1 MAISFTGMFTG
12 IFLPLF
18 SNFFTNFFIRQILLL
33 ILWLLLAS
41 FFIFTLFFHLPG
53 DAGEYLLGIQGNDA
67 ILANLREQLGLN
79 QSFWV
84 GYYGW
89 ILEILQGNLGK
100 SMIYQTSLAT
110 LLAAKIPISVIL
122 AVMSLLLS
130 NIIAIPLGLWLAIRH
145 HGKKHDNI
153 IMFLLLI
160 FLAIPSFWCAMLI
173 TLLLSI
179 YWQLLPAG
187 GFDSSALLQTFLMP
201 VIVLSLPQIAIMAR
215 FTRIQA
221 LNILQQPFIIT
232 AYCKGCSPRRILSHH
247 LLKNIAPPLL
257 TLSMLQFAF
266 LFSGTI
272 VVENIFFLP
281 GMGQFAVQSLLKRDI
296 TALQIIFLFFV
307 LLILCLNLFSDVVR
321 RLIDPRTR

>member
-1 MAISFTGMFTG
+1 MILADV
-12 IFLPLF
+12 FLKQF
-18 SNFFTNFFIRQILLL
+18 LLL

-41 FFIFTLFFHLPG
+41 FLIFTLFFHLPG
-53 DAGEYLLGIQGNDA
+53 DAGEYLLGVQGNDA
-67 ILANLREQLGLN
+67 ILANLREQLGIN
-79 QSFWV
+79 QSFWT

-89 ILEILQGNLGK
+89 ILNLLQGNLGN
-100 SMIYQTSLAT
+100 SIIYQTPIIT
-110 LLAAKIPISVIL
+110 LLAAKIPISLTL
-122 AVMSLLLS
+122 AVMSLFFS
-130 NIIAIPLGLWLAIRH
+130 NIIAIPLGLWLAFRH
-145 HGKKHDNI
+145 HGKKKDTH

-160 FLAIPSFWCAMLI
+160 FLAIPSFWCAMLL
-173 TLLLSI
+173 TLLFSI
-179 YWQLLPAG
+179 HWQLLPAG

-221 LNILQQPFIIT
+221 LTILQQSFIIT
-232 AYCKGCSPRRILSHH
+232 AYCKGCSSTRILANH

-257 TLSMLQFAF
+257 TLCMLQFAF

-296 TALQIIFLFFV
+296 TSLQIIFLFFV
-307 LLILCLNLFSDVVR
+307 MLILTLNLLSDILR
-321 RLIDPRTR
+321 RLLDPRNR

>member
-1 MAISFTGMFTG
+1 MIFTG
-12 IFLPLF
+12 IF
-18 SNFFTNFFIRQILLL
+18 TTVFIRQFLLL

-41 FFIFTLFFHLPG
+41 FFIFTLFYHLPG
-53 DAGEYLLGIQGNDA
+53 DASEYLLGIQGNDA
-67 ILANLREQLGLN
+67 ILTNLREQLGLN
-79 QSFWV
+79 QSFWA
-84 GYYGW
+84 GYYDW
-89 ILEILQGNLGK
+89 LLELLQGNLGT
-100 SMIYQTSLAT
+100 SIIYQTSIAK
-110 LLAAKIPISVIL
+110 LLAAKIPISIIL
-122 AVMSLLLS
+122 AISSLLLS
-130 NIIAIPLGLWLAIRH
+130 NIIAVPLGLFLALRH
-145 HGKKHDNI
+145 HGKKNDSASNA

-257 TLSMLQFAF
+257 TLCMLQFAF

-272 VVENIFFLP
+272 VIENIFFLP

-296 TALQIIFLFFV
+296 TALQIIFLFFT
-307 LLILCLNLFSDVVR
+307 LLILSLNLFSEVVR
-321 RLIDPRTR
+321 RLLDPRTR

>member
-1 MAISFTGMFTG
+1 MTFTR
-12 IFLPLF
+12 LF
-18 SNFFTNFFIRQILLL
+18 IGQFLLL

-67 ILANLREQLGLN
+67 ILANIREQLGLN
-79 QSFWV
+79 QSFWA

-89 ILEILQGNLGK
+89 LLALLQGNLGT
-100 SMIYQTSLAT
+100 SIIYQTSIAT
-110 LLAAKIPISVIL
+110 LLAAKIPISLGL
-122 AVMSLLLS
+122 AIMSLLLS
-130 NIIAIPLGLWLAIRH
+130 NIIAVPLGLWLAICH
-145 HGKKHDNI
+145 HGKKNDNASNA

-257 TLSMLQFAF
+257 TLCMLQFAF

-296 TALQIIFLFFV
+296 TSLQIIFLFFV
-307 LLILCLNLFSDVVR
+307 FLILCLNLFSEVVR
-321 RLIDPRTR
+321 RLLDPRTR